1 VDYVIHSCFGSSETG
16 SATHRVQAWK
26 IESKKK
32 AERGGGRKRTKM
44 ESRRKK
50 VIKRLL
56 RGNAYISISP
66 AFRLA
71 AFPFAAALR
80 RLDAGPLVLAFLAEW
95 TD

>member
-1 VDYVIHSCFGSSETG
+1 MEDRKQKESG
-16 SATHRVQAWK
+16 AWWRK
-26 IESKKK
+26 EENEDGKQKKK
-32 AERGGGRKRTKM
+32 
-44 ESRRKK
+44 SNKK
-50 VIKRLL
+50 AI
-56 RGNAYISISP
+56 AYISISP